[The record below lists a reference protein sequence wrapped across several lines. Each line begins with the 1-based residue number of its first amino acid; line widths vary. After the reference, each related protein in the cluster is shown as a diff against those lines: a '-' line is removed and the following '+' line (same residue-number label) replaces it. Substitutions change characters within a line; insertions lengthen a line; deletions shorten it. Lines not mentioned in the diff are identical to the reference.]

1 MDVEVKVEKLENAA
15 SRIKITVEVPAEEF
29 EKAMQQAYL
38 KERGKISVQGFR
50 KGRAPR
56 QIIEKMYG
64 SAVFYEEA
72 ANICIDDAYPEA
84 VEQIAYEIVSRPEI
98 DLVQIG
104 KGQSLIFTAEVAVK
118 PEVTLGEYKGVEVT
132 KHEVLVTEA
141 DVDAELDKVRRQN
154 SRLITIED
162 RPVEDGDH
170 VTIDFE
176 GFRDGVPF
184 EGGKGEDYALTIGS
198 HTFIDTFEEQLIG
211 HSIGDDVT
219 VNVTF
224 PENYQPAEL
233 AGQPAVFEVKIKN
246 IRMEELPELDDDFA
260 EDVSDFDTL
269 EEYREDIFKKLKEE
283 RGTEAKNAM
292 ESEAIEKIVAATQM
306 DIPDEMIRNM
316 QQQMKDDYSD
326 SLQRQGLRFEQYL
339 SYMQIEEKD
348 FLEQLKPQAT
358 KRVQARLV
366 LEQIAKEEE
375 IEVTE
380 EEIEAEIQKIADAY
394 HMDIDTVREQTQA
407 VVDDIRRDIEVQKAY
422 DIIMEHV
429 VYKEA
434 AE

>member
-1 MDVEVKVEKLENAA
+1 MSVEVKVEKLENAV

-38 KERGKISVQGFR
+38 KERNKISVQGFR
-50 KGRAPR
+50 KGRVPR

-64 SAVFYEEA
+64 PGVFYEEA
-72 ANICIDDAYPEA
+72 VDISVNAAYPEA
-84 VEQIAYEIVSRPEI
+84 VEQVAYEIVSRPEI
-98 DLVQIG
+98 DIVQVG

-118 PEVTLGEYKGVEVT
+118 PEVTLGQYKGVEI
-132 KHEVLVTEA
+132 KKQEVLVTEA
-141 DVDAELDKVRRQN
+141 DVDAELDKVRHQN

-283 RGTEAKNAM
+283 RETEAKNAM
-292 ESEAIEKIVAATQM
+292 ESEAIEKIIAASQM
-306 DIPDEMIRNM
+306 DIPDEMIQNM

-339 SYMQIEEKD
+339 AYMQIEEKD

-380 EEIEAEIQKIADAY
+380 EEIEAEVQKIAEAY
-394 HMDIDTVREQTQA
+394 HMDIDTVREQTQG
-407 VVDDIRRDIEVQKAY
+407 VLDDIRRDIEVQKAY
-422 DIIMEHV
+422 DIIMANV

-434 AE
+434 EE